1 MKSKV
6 IVWLMLLMTC
16 FSAQAQTI
24 SGKLV
29 DEQNEPLAYANVVL
43 QKTDSTFVKGEISD
57 EKGGFHI
64 SKVPSSD
71 YRLVISSIGYETLYI
86 DMQGFNHSTDLGT
99 LTIKDASKQLDE
111 VTVTAS
117 NVTATADKKLVFP
130 NQQQVKASAN
140 GVDLLRNLLIPRL
153 NVSPMNNSVSTI
165 DGGTVQLAINGRKA
179 TKEEVTALQPS
190 EIIRVEM
197 LEDPGLRYGEADAV
211 VNYVIRRYD
220 MGGSFGYNGNQSTK
234 SWFGQHN
241 VNSKLNFGKSELSI
255 YYNTNQQYF
264 NEWRFDR
271 NETFIFENGKQYH
284 RHAHTETDGQ
294 KRFEEAASL
303 TYNLQDNDK

>member
-1 MKSKV
+1 MKSK
-6 IVWLMLLMTC
+6 IITMLMLLAASINMY
-16 FSAQAQTI
+16 AQSI

-29 DEQNEPLAYANVVL
+29 DEENQPLAYANVVV
-43 QKTDSTFVKGEISD
+43 QQTDSTFVKGEISD
-57 EKGGFHI
+57 KMGSFRI
-64 SKVPSSD
+64 SKLSKGD

-86 DMQGFNHSTDLGT
+86 DMQGFNRSTNLGI
-99 LTIKDASKQLDE
+99 LTMHDASKQLEE
-111 VTVTAS
+111 VTVSAS
-117 NVTATADKKLVFP
+117 NITATADKKLVFP

-153 NVSPMNNSVSTI
+153 NVSPMDNSVSTI
-165 DGGTVQLAINGRKA
+165 DGGIVQLAINGRKA

-241 VNSKLNFGKSELSI
+241 VNGKLWEIRTEYLL
-255 YYNTNQQYF
+255 QHQPA
-264 NEWRFDR
+264 
-271 NETFIFENGKQYH
+271 IFQ
-284 RHAHTETDGQ
+284 
-294 KRFEEAASL
+294 
-303 TYNLQDNDK
+303 